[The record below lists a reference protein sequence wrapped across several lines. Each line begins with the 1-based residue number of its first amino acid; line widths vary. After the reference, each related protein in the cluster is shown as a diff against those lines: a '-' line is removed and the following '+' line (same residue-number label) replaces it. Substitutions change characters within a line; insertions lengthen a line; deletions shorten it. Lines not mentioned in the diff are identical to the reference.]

1 MDNKLRMS
9 DMLAV
14 VSLSE
19 GNPGCLQA
27 LTSLHRDAT
36 EIFPHLMMVLM
47 AHDFTGEQ
55 IYRLWN
61 DACGRD
67 TKEFAVLLTAIR
79 SGVLPLHHVWEALY
93 AYDMDAMRRLYDCR
107 VREHAPWMDK
117 VGEQLARNRKGRRF
131 GDA

>member
-1 MDNKLRMS
+1 MENKLGMS

-27 LTSLHRDAT
+27 LTELHRVAP
-36 EIFPHLMMVLM
+36 EIFPQLMMVLM
-47 AHDFTGEQ
+47 AHDFSGEQ

-67 TKEFAVLLTAIR
+67 TKEFAVLLKAIR
-79 SGVLPLHHVWEALY
+79 SGVLPLHHVWAALY
-93 AYDMDAMRRLYDCR
+93 DYDMDAMRHLHDYWVQD
-107 VREHAPWMDK
+107 HASWMDK
-117 VGEQLARNRKGRRF
+117 VGERFARDVKRERWMR
-131 GDA
+131 